1 MGRLGLGDGVMSGA
15 KSDTGFTIVEVVV
28 ALSLMF
34 VVLMSAAP
42 MFIFAMKENASA
54 GDLGMVGAAAVDR
67 TELLRA
73 VDFNLLLAGGSITSN
88 VTGYFD
94 VSDPEVTVRWQVTNN
109 ANPVTEKT
117 IQVRAI
123 RTRQAMGRA
132 KNITLVTLRVR

>member
-34 VVLMSAAP
+34 VMLMAAAP

-54 GDLGMVGAAAVDR
+54 GDLGVAGAAAVDR
-67 TELLRA
+67 MELLRA

-88 VTGYFD
+88 VTGYSD
-94 VSDPEVTVRWQVTNN
+94 VSDPEVTVRWQVADN
-109 ANPVTEKT
+109 ASPITEKT

-123 RTRQAMGRA
+123 ASRRPMGQP
-132 KNITLVTLRVR
+132 KNITLATLRVR